1 MILESV
7 LANTLDCSSSSTAVD
22 TCSLRQPI
30 FYHVKRANLNAHD
43 HQIYYSGTHP
53 VALEECLCKVIE
65 VANQWYS
72 KIGMIV
78 NKSKHQA
85 LILGDR
91 EQTFPFPV

>member
-1 MILESV
+1 M
-7 LANTLDCSSSSTAVD
+7 
-22 TCSLRQPI
+22 
-30 FYHVKRANLNAHD
+30 
-43 HQIYYSGTHP
+43 
-53 VALEECLCKVIE
+53 ALEECLCKEIE